1 MGEII
6 VIFICVIVAIIG
18 FCNSLK
24 ARKEYLAS
32 LPEHEEQ
39 QQEQESTKT
48 SESLK
53 DKKINKRIAIGIIC
67 LVGAACIFF
76 SSDNKTNIVQD
87 KHFTCTRTEFI
98 EKYDE
103 LYTKLYKTYS
113 ELYVGSYNNPPYHL
127 VDDSSLH
134 VYEASETVLSVYP
147 NAYKEYMYDT
157 TAYGRMSAVQIIVD
171 KNDYVIQVKV
181 GRENSALQTN
191 PAIQCF
197 TNVECAAAYMAI
209 TGETNADIVTSA
221 LSKMYPAGRDKKNH
235 YEYMIGRVDE
245 DEFTLFC
252 IQPIG

>member
-39 QQEQESTKT
+39 QQEQKITKY
-48 SESLK
+48 
-53 DKKINKRIAIGIIC
+53 KKIYKRTVIGIIC

-76 SSDNKTNIVQD
+76 SFDNKTNIVQD

-103 LYTKLYKTYS
+103 LYTNLYKTYS
-113 ELYVGSYNNPPYHL
+113 ELYVGSYNNQPYHL
-127 VDDSSLH
+127 DDYLYDVREPS
-134 VYEASETVLSVYP
+134 EAVLSVYP
-147 NAYKEYMYDT
+147 NAYKLYLYDT
-157 TAYGRMSAVQIIVD
+157 TFYTYNTSTSMKAVFIITD
-171 KNDYVIQVKV
+171 KDDYVLNVKV
-181 GRENSALQTN
+181 GRDNSLLQTAG
-191 PAIQCF
+191 AIQCF

-209 TGETNADIVTSA
+209 TGETKTDIATST
-221 LSKMYPAGRDKKNH
+221 LSKIYPAGRDEKDH
-235 YEYMIGRVDE
+235 YDYMMLSSEKDENTFFSIGVLD
-245 DEFTLFC
+245 
-252 IQPIG
+252 Q